1 MKELFK
7 IIALVKPLALEMILA
22 ITLGVLGHLAAVL
35 IIVIGAYAIVLLLQG
50 SLNLVHLGVLL
61 VVIALLRALFRY
73 SEQNLNHYI
82 AFKLLALLRH
92 EIFAKLR
99 VLAPGKLDKRDKGDL
114 ISLITSDIEL
124 LEVFYAHTISPVM
137 IALIFDILIVVFIS
151 CLNPLLAL
159 VALGSYLVIGIVIP
173 LYFDR
178 KSADEA
184 LSFRLKSGELSSFV
198 LETLRGIKEFYR
210 YGYGDQRIKELE
222 EKSKEL
228 KGHEKRLKDVAMEN
242 TALTS
247 ALIYLFDLAMLV
259 VGGYLYL
266 HDGLSGVSVL
276 IATITLM
283 SSFGPTV
290 AIANLSSTLQNT
302 IAASKR
308 INSLLAEKPLI
319 KEVKGR
325 EMSNFGD
332 IKLMDVTFAYED
344 EKILKDLSLKFE
356 KGKIIGIKGQS
367 GIGKST
373 ILKLIMR
380 FYDPDKGQLTINN
393 RDLKLINTHDLRKMS
408 SYMRQEADLLADTIF
423 NNLRIAKG
431 DATLEEVKAACQ
443 KANIHDLIM
452 SLEKG
457 YDSKLSELGSSLS
470 SGERQR
476 LNLARVFLHDGDL
489 ILLDEPTSNL
499 DSLSEGMILKT
510 LKNVCKDKTIIVV
523 SHRLSSLR
531 IADEIIE
538 LEAVRAS

>member
-73 SEQNLNHYI
+73 GEQNLNHYI

-210 YGYGDQRIKELE
+210 YGYGGQRIKELE

-242 TALTS
+242 TAMTS
-247 ALIYLFDLAMLV
+247 ALIYLFDLAMLI
-259 VGGYLYL
+259 VGGYLHL
-266 HDGLSGVSVL
+266 HDGLSGISVL

-408 SYMRQEADLLADTIF
+408 SYMRQEADLFADTIF

-510 LKNVCKDKTIIVV
+510 LKNACKDKTIIIV

>member
-73 SEQNLNHYI
+73 GEQNLNHYI

-137 IALIFDILIVVFIS
+137 IALIFDTLIVVFIS

-210 YGYGDQRIKELE
+210 YGYGGQRIKELE

-266 HDGLSGVSVL
+266 HDGLSGISVL

-408 SYMRQEADLLADTIF
+408 SYMRQEADLFADTIF

-431 DATLEEVKAACQ
+431 DTTLEEVKAACQ

-510 LKNVCKDKTIIVV
+510 LKNACKDKTIIIV